1 MKQKILSLNDF
12 LRKEFDPGPDDYR
25 MVMDHAWRDIHHSKL
40 QEWSSFGVITA
51 THVGIAQLL
60 NLFKSNPGSMS
71 VVIVIAALIG
81 IVFAVIGTGITH
93 RHRKLVVTKMS
104 WITMAQYKLGLMI
117 DISHQF
123 SDEVNDKGV
132 ILLDQPMIDN
142 LRLYENEVNRST
154 RPGKDRYKLVR
165 RRSTSSL
172 MFAYYLLLILLDGI
186 LVSYFGYYALTH

>member
-1 MKQKILSLNDF
+1 
-12 LRKEFDPGPDDYR
+12 
-25 MVMDHAWRDIHHSKL
+25 
-40 QEWSSFGVITA
+40 
-51 THVGIAQLL
+51 
-60 NLFKSNPGSMS
+60 MS